1 MNKTWKRQVFRHTA
15 LYTAIL
21 MFSHTG
27 GGGGAQAQTQ
37 TQTHKYAI
45 VMNGQNLP
53 EVKWGQ
59 DYKKLAQKSN
69 ERQFTHTTNFHIKK
83 NVTLSFNN
91 IDEVV
96 AEKKDVVVFG
106 TATYLPPYGK
116 VSGFD
121 ADKLKKRG
129 DALGWI
135 KTTKPGLV
143 GYSYEGVT
151 CQNNYNN
158 ASSGCPELIYKTQFS
173 FGQQG
178 LKKKTTGGLDIA
190 EDKSRD
196 NSPIYK
202 LQDYPGLGVSF
213 NLSSE
218 SLVKSIKYNKII
230 SSFSEGVTQQNGTQN
245 QHKDKN
251 LVYTTGDYQ
260 YKNKY
265 SSRYVGQN
273 EHSAIAFYLNAKLH
287 LLDKKNIKNIAQGKT
302 VNLGTLKSYVEPTAE
317 WKNKR
322 QNYFQGNWTFE
333 DKGTVSVKLKL
344 PEVKAGR
351 CVNKNNP
358 NPNAKAPSPALTAP
372 ALWFGPVQNGK
383 VQMYSASV
391 STYPDSSSSQIFLQN
406 LSRKDDTSKPGR
418 YSLKPL
424 STSEIKSKEPNF
436 TGRQTIIRLDG
447 RVQQI
452 KLGQSNNEVVGF
464 NGNSNNATF
473 GIVSEGSFMPDT
485 SEWKKVLLPWTV
497 RVFADDSKFKEFNK
511 EEKDNKPKYSQKY
524 RSRDNGKRE
533 RNLGDIVNSPIVAVG
548 GYLATS
554 ANDGMVHIFK
564 KGNGGD
570 ERNYSLKLSYIP
582 GTMPRKDIENK
593 DSTLAKELRAFAE
606 KGYVGDRYGVD
617 GGFVLRQVN
626 LNGKDHVFMFGAM
639 GFGGRGAY
647 ALDLTK
653 ADGSDPTKASL
664 FDVKDNGNN
673 GNNGNNRVEL
683 GYTVG
688 TPQIGKTHNG
698 KYAAFLASGYA
709 TKKIDD
715 PTNKTALYVYDLE
728 NNGNLI
734 KKIEVKDG
742 KGGLS
747 SPTLVDKDLDGTVD
761 IAYAGDRGG
770 KMYRFDL
777 SGQSPDQ
784 WTVRPIFEGTKPI
797 TSAPA
802 ISQLKDKRVVIFGTG
817 SDLSEEDVDNMEE
830 QYIYGIFDDDTA
842 TTGTVNFSGS
852 GGGLLEQVL
861 SRDNDNK
868 TLFLTDYKRS
878 DGSGSKGWVVKLKD
892 GQRVTVKPTV
902 VLRTAFVTIRK
913 YNDGGCG
920 AETAILG
927 INTADGGKL
936 TKKSARP
943 IVPDANKDVA
953 QYSGHK
959 QTTKGKSIP
968 IGCMQKGNEIVCPN
982 GYVYDKPV
990 NVRYLDEKKTDGFS
1004 TTADGDAGGSGIDPA
1019 GKRSGKNN
1027 RCFSQKG
1034 VRTLLMN
1041 DLDSL
1046 DITGPTC
1053 GMKRISWREVFY

>member
-1 MNKTWKRQVFRHTA
+1 MNKTLKRQVFRHTA
-15 LYTAIL
+15 LYAAIL

-27 GGGGAQAQTQ
+27 GGGAQAETRN
-37 TQTHKYAI
+37 YAI
-45 VMNGQNLP
+45 VMNEQNQP
-53 EVKWGQ
+53 NVKQEGS
-59 DYKKLAQKSN
+59 YS
-69 ERQFTHTTNFHIKK
+69 
-83 NVTLSFNN
+83 TLREKDRKRKFDFNAN
-91 IDEVV
+91 RGGGGSVFFDNTDTLVSQQRGT
-96 AEKKDVVVFG
+96 AVFG

-121 ADKLKKRG
+121 EKRLTERG
-129 DALGWI
+129 NALNWI
-135 KTTKPGLV
+135 NTTHPGLI
-143 GYSYEGVT
+143 GYSYAGVVCRDST
-151 CQNNYNN
+151 
-158 ASSGCPELIYKTQFS
+158 SCPKLVYKTRFS
-173 FGQQG
+173 FDNTG
-178 LKKKTTGGLDIA
+178 LAKNAGSLDRHP
-190 EDKSRD
+190 DPSRE

-202 LQDYPGLGVSF
+202 LKDHPWLGVSF
-213 NLSSE
+213 NLGSE
-218 SLVKSIKYNKII
+218 NTVKNGNSFNKLI
-230 SSFSEGVTQQNGTQN
+230 SSFSEDNNNQTIVSTTEGSPISLGDQQREHTAA
-245 QHKDKN
+245 
-251 LVYTTGDYQ
+251 VY
-260 YKNKY
+260 
-265 SSRYVGQN
+265 
-273 EHSAIAFYLNAKLH
+273 YLNAKLH
-287 LLDKKNIKNIAQGKT
+287 LLDKKQIQNITDKT
-302 VNLGTLKSYVEPTAE
+302 VQLGTLRPRVETTGRSWLNFWAT
-317 WKNKR
+317 WKI
-322 QNYFQGNWTFE
+322 E
-333 DKGTVSVKLKL
+333 DKGNITVRLDL

-351 CVNKNNP
+351 CVNANNP
-358 NPNAKAPSPALTAP
+358 NKSTKAPSPALTAP

-383 VQMYSASV
+383 AEMYSASV
-391 STYPDSSSSQIFLQN
+391 STYPDSSSSRIFLQN
-406 LSRKDDTSKPGR
+406 LKRKNDSNRPGR
-418 YSLKPL
+418 HSLETL
-424 STSEIKSKEPNF
+424 TENDIKSRQPNF
-436 TGRQTIIRLDG
+436 TGRQTIIRLDSG
-447 RVQQI
+447 VQQI
-452 KLGQSNNEVVGF
+452 KLQGNEVANF
-464 NGNSNNATF
+464 NRNDGKNDTF
-473 GIVSEGSFMPDT
+473 GIVSEYGLTPDAN
-485 SEWKKVLLPWTV
+485 EWKKVLLPWTV
-497 RVFADDSKFKEFNK
+497 RAFNDDGRFNTVNK
-511 EEKDNKPKYSQKY
+511 EENNGKPKYSQRY
-524 RSRDNGKRE
+524 RIRENGNNGNNGKRD
-533 RNLGDIVNSPIVAVG
+533 LGDIVNSPIVAVG
-548 GYLATS
+548 EYLATS

-564 KGNGGD
+564 QSGGD
-570 ERNYSLKLSYIP
+570 KRSYNLKLSYIP
-582 GTMPRKDIENK
+582 GTMPRKDIQNTE
-593 DSTLAKELRAFAE
+593 STLAKELRAFAE
-606 KGYVGDRYGVD
+606 KSYVGDRYGVD
-617 GGFVLRQVN
+617 GGFVLRQVE
-626 LNGKDHVFMFGAM
+626 LSGKKHVFMFGAM

-653 ADGSDPTKASL
+653 AENGNPTAVSL
-664 FDVKDNGNN
+664 FDVKHDNN
-673 GNNGNNRVEL
+673 GKNSNNSVQL

-709 TKKIDD
+709 TKTIDSTD
-715 PTNKTALYVYDLE
+715 NKTALYVYDLE
-728 NNGNLI
+728 SSGTLI
-734 KKIEVKDG
+734 KKIDVPGG

-747 SPTLVDKDLDGTVD
+747 SPTLVDKDLDGIVD

-770 KMYRFDL
+770 NMYRFDL
-777 SGQSPDQ
+777 SGNNPNS

-817 SDLSEEDVDNMEE
+817 SDLSEDDVDNKDI
-830 QYIYGIFDDDTA
+830 QHVYGIFDNDTD
-842 TTGTVNFSGS
+842 TGTAQDGQ
-852 GGGLLEQVL
+852 GKGLLEQVL
-861 SRDNDNK
+861 SEENK

-878 DGSGSKGWVVKLKD
+878 NGSGSKGWMVKLQPR
-892 GQRVTVKPTV
+892 QRVTVKPTV

-913 YNDGGCG
+913 YEDNGCG

-943 IVPDANKDVA
+943 IVPAANQAVA

>member
-27 GGGGAQAQTQ
+27 GGEGQAQA
-37 TQTHKYAI
+37 QTHKYAI
-45 VMNGQNLP
+45 VMNAQNLP
-53 EVKWGQ
+53 EVKWGDQ
-59 DYKKLAQKSN
+59 YQSLAHKSN
-69 ERQFTHTTNFHIKK
+69 EREVIHTSSFGIKK
-83 NVTLSFNN
+83 NISFSFNN
-91 IDEVV
+91 NDEVV
-96 AEKKDVVVFG
+96 AEKKDTVVFG
-106 TATYLPPYGK
+106 AATYLPPYGK

-121 ADKLKKRG
+121 TAKLTERKNAVDQIG
-129 DALGWI
+129 
-135 KTTKPGLV
+135 TTHPGLI
-143 GYSYEGVT
+143 GYSYQDST
-151 CQNNYNN
+151 CSSNN
-158 ASSGCPELIYKTQFS
+158 CPEVSYRTQFT
-173 FGQQG
+173 FGNSG
-178 LKKKTTGGLDIA
+178 LAKKKTDNKLDIY

-202 LQDYPGLGVSF
+202 LKDYPWLGVSF
-213 NLSSE
+213 NLGGESSFKPKRNG
-218 SLVKSIKYNKII
+218 SLV
-230 SSFSEGVTQQNGTQN
+230 SSFREDVQNN
-245 QHKDKN
+245 QYTEN
-251 LVYTTGDYQ
+251 LVYTTDDYNN
-260 YKNKY
+260 KNNRNHQDKHHA
-265 SSRYVGQN
+265 VV
-273 EHSAIAFYLNAKLH
+273 FYLNAKLH
-287 LLDKKNIKNIAQGKT
+287 LLDKKQIKNIAQGSELKLGELKT
-302 VNLGTLKSYVEPTAE
+302 RIEPTDK
-317 WKNKR
+317 WKN
-322 QNYFQGNWTFE
+322 QTGNFFNGGTWTYE
-333 DKGTVSVKLKL
+333 DKGVVSVKLKL
-344 PEVKAGR
+344 PQVKAGR
-351 CVNKNNP
+351 CVNKP
-358 NPNAKAPSPALTAP
+358 NPNKNTKAPSPALTAP

-383 VQMYSASV
+383 AEMYSASV
-391 STYPDSSSSQIFLQN
+391 STYPDSSSSRIFLQN
-406 LSRKDDTSKPGR
+406 LKRKTDPNKPGR
-418 YSLKPL
+418 HSLADL
-424 STSEIKSKEPNF
+424 SASDIQSKEPSF
-436 TGRQTIIRLDG
+436 TGRQTVIRLDDG
-447 RVQQI
+447 VREI
-452 KLGQSNNEVVGF
+452 KLSRNNDEVVNF
-464 NGNSNNATF
+464 NGNDGKNDTF
-473 GIVSEGSFMPDT
+473 GIVKDLGVDPDT
-485 SEWKKVLLPWTV
+485 NEWKKVLLPWTV
-497 RVFADDSKFKEFNK
+497 RGVNDDQFKTFNQQS
-511 EEKDNKPKYSQKY
+511 DKYSQRY
-524 RSRDNGKRE
+524 RIRDNNKGE

-548 GYLATS
+548 EYLATS

-570 ERNYSLKLSYIP
+570 DRNYSLKLSYIP
-582 GTMPRKDIENK
+582 GTIPRKDIENK

-606 KGYVGDRYGVD
+606 KSYVGDRYGVD
-617 GGFVLRQVN
+617 GGFVLREVDN
-626 LNGKDHVFMFGAM
+626 LNGQNRVFMFGAM

-688 TPQIGKTHNG
+688 TPQIGKTHDG

-709 TKKIDD
+709 TKTIDD
-715 PTNKTALYVYDLE
+715 QQNKTALYVYDLE
-728 NNGNLI
+728 SSGTLI
-734 KKIEVKDG
+734 KKIDVPVG

-777 SGQSPDQ
+777 SGNNPTS
-784 WTVRPIFEGTKPI
+784 WSVRTIFEGTKPI

-817 SDLSEEDVDNMEE
+817 SDLSEDDVDNKDI
-830 QYIYGIFDDDTA
+830 QHVYGIFDNDTD
-842 TTGTVNFSGS
+842 TGTAQDGQGN
-852 GGGLLEQVL
+852 GLLEQVL
-861 SRDNDNK
+861 KKDGN
-868 TLFLTDYKRS
+868 TLFLSDYKRS
-878 DGSGSKGWVVKLKD
+878 NGSGDKGWVVKLEA

-902 VLRTAFVTIRK
+902 VLRTAFVTIHK
-913 YNDGGCG
+913 YTGTDKCG

-943 IVPDANKDVA
+943 IVPEANTAVA

-959 QTTKGKSIP
+959 KTSSGKSIP

-1004 TTADGDAGGSGIDPA
+1004 TTADGDAGGSGIDPV

>member
-1 MNKTWKRQVFRHTA
+1 
-15 LYTAIL
+15 
-21 MFSHTG
+21 
-27 GGGGAQAQTQ
+27 AQTS
-37 TQTHKYAI
+37 KYAI
-45 VMNGQNLP
+45 IMNEGNQLEVKQNGQYSTIKN
-53 EVKWGQ
+53 K
-59 DYKKLAQKSN
+59 DR
-69 ERQFTHTTNFHIKK
+69 EREYTYHQNTGRGGS
-83 NVTLSFNN
+83 VSFNN
-91 IDEVV
+91 SDELVSRQSGT
-96 AEKKDVVVFG
+96 AVFG

-121 ADKLKKRG
+121 ADGLKKR
-129 DALGWI
+129 
-135 KTTKPGLV
+135 
-143 GYSYEGVT
+143 
-151 CQNNYNN
+151 NN
-158 ASSGCPELIYKTQFS
+158 AVDWIRTTRIALAGYAYASVICRDTRQCPQLVYKTRFS
-173 FGQQG
+173 FDNTG
-178 LKKKTTGGLDIA
+178 LAKNAGRLLDRHP
-190 EDKSRD
+190 DPSRD

-202 LQDYPGLGVSF
+202 LKDHPWLGVSF
-213 NLSSE
+213 NLSA
-218 SLVKSIKYNKII
+218 KGTANDGKTINKFDEKN
-230 SSFSEGVTQQNGTQN
+230 SNN
-245 QHKDKN
+245 N
-251 LVYTTGDYQ
+251 LVYTTESHPISLGD
-260 YKNKY
+260 
-265 SSRYVGQN
+265 GQR
-273 EHSAIAFYLNAKLH
+273 EHTAMAYYLNAKLH
-287 LLDKKNIKNIAQGKT
+287 LLDKKGIKDITDKT
-302 VNLGTLKSYVEPTAE
+302 VQLGVLKPSIDVRTRNTGLDWLNFWAT
-317 WKNKR
+317 WKI
-322 QNYFQGNWTFE
+322 E
-333 DKGTVSVKLKL
+333 DKGNITVRLDL

-351 CVNKNNP
+351 CINKPNP
-358 NPNAKAPSPALTAP
+358 NPKSKAPSPALTAP

-383 VQMYSASV
+383 AQMYSASV
-391 STYPDSSSSQIFLQN
+391 STYPDSSSSRIFLQN
-406 LSRKDDTSKPGR
+406 LKRKTDHSKPGR
-418 YSLKPL
+418 HSLETL
-424 STSEIKSKEPNF
+424 TENDIKSREPTFNQ
-436 TGRQTIIRLDG
+436 RQTIIRLDSG
-447 RVQQI
+447 VREI
-452 KLGQSNNEVVGF
+452 KLDRSNEATGL
-464 NGNSNNATF
+464 NGNDGKNETF

-497 RVFADDSKFKEFNK
+497 RGFADDSKFKEFNK
-511 EEKDNKPKYSQKY
+511 EEKNNDNKPKYSQKY
-524 RSRDNGKRE
+524 RSRDNGKHE

-564 KGNGGD
+564 KGNGD
-570 ERNYSLKLSYIP
+570 ARDYSLKLSYIP
-582 GTMPRKDIENK
+582 GTMPRKDIQNTE
-593 DSTLAKELRAFAE
+593 STLAKELRAFAE

-617 GGFVLRQVN
+617 GGFVLRQVER
-626 LNGKDHVFMFGAM
+626 NGKDHVFMFGAM
-639 GFGGRGAY
+639 GLGGRGAY

-653 ADGSDPTKASL
+653 ADSNNPTAVSL
-664 FDVKDNGNN
+664 FDVKNDNN
-673 GNNGNNRVEL
+673 GKNSNNSNNSVQL

-709 TKKIDD
+709 TKEITSGD
-715 PTNKTALYVYDLE
+715 NKTALYVYDLE
-728 NNGNLI
+728 SNNGTLI
-734 KKIEVKDG
+734 RKIEVTDG

-777 SGQSPDQ
+777 SGQDPNQ
-784 WTVRPIFEGTKPI
+784 WSVRAIFEGTKPI

-817 SDLSEEDVDNMEE
+817 SDLSEEDVDKMDE

-842 TTGTVNFSGS
+842 ATGTVNFTGT
-852 GGGLLEQVL
+852 GGGLLEQHL
-861 SRDNDNK
+861 TEENK

-913 YNDGGCG
+913 YKDGGCG

-943 IVPDANKDVA
+943 IVPAANSKVA
-953 QYSGHK
+953 QYSGDK
-959 QTTKGKSIP
+959 KTSNGKSIP

-1004 TTADGDAGGSGIDPA
+1004 TTADGDAGGSGIDPD
-1019 GKRSGKNN
+1019 GKRAGKNN